1 MKKDVA
7 DVSLAINGAFGR
19 GSWFQ
24 GPVSVALMVVVMV
37 VVIIMRSKS
46 QKGVLGRAPVV
57 ILRAIACTHFGLVP
71 WVFFEGGSDPYATA
85 VV

>member
-37 VVIIMRSKS
+37 MRFKS
-46 QKGVLGRAPVV
+46 QKGVLGRAPGP
-57 ILRAIACTHFGLVP
+57 CHDSEGSFWFSPMG
-71 WVFFEGGSDPYATA
+71 FFEGGSYPYVTA
-85 VV
+85 VG